1 MALDSQMTKFNPVN
15 LKKSLLLSCTC
26 LVIASLTA
34 CNSYYFD
41 SSVGPDGQT
50 VQTQQVKPHKRTSAK
65 NSKKNAA
72 ARKKS
77 QNQTVVKSDD
87 KTKSELVAKAFNQEM
102 QAGVVKPYV
111 PDVTAAQSE
120 GSLLPVLN
128 ELKEKENSSP
138 LTSVS
143 VKDVVQGN
151 VDLNELNQAVNTEVS
166 DGLTQTKTP
175 QAFVPE
181 ESTPQA
187 LNKLEKEDTAS
198 NNSSQDV
205 EIANSNEESTLESL
219 QSAPVSSKCGTAN
232 TSHAAQVAYKIGIE
246 QAQRLKNEQGPVYIA
261 PTVVPDSVSDCIGD
275 LSGAIRQALNSAG
288 IETVTGA
295 GVDVSQNSG
304 SSAVIPSLVRACRQS
319 GVPILNVSVIRHIGN
334 KTVINIRNMRAKDG
348 ITLVQN
354 TTQL

>member
-1 MALDSQMTKFNPVN
+1 MTKFNKKN
-15 LKKSLLLSCTC
+15 LKKSLLLSCMC
-26 LVIASLTA
+26 LGIVSLTA
-34 CNSYYFD
+34 CNTYYFD

-50 VQTQQVKPHKRTSAK
+50 VQAEQVRPHKKATVK
-65 NSKKNAA
+65 NNKKATVNK
-72 ARKKS
+72 KKS
-77 QNQTVVKSDD
+77 QNQTAVKSDD
-87 KTKSELVAKAFNQEM
+87 KAKSELVAKAFNQEM

-111 PDVTAAQSE
+111 PDGGKDQAE

-128 ELKEKENSSP
+128 ELKDKENSSP
-138 LTSVS
+138 LASVS

-151 VDLNELNQAVNTEVS
+151 VDLNNLNQDQNTATTTNVE
-166 DGLTQTKTP
+166 TQSKVP

-181 ESTPQA
+181 ENTPQA
-187 LNKLEKEDTAS
+187 LNKLEKEDNATAD
-198 NNSSQDV
+198 NSQEV

-219 QSAPVSSKCGTAN
+219 QSAPVNSKCGTAN
-232 TSHAAQVAYKIGIE
+232 TSNAAQIAYKIAVG

-288 IETVTGA
+288 IETVVGA

-319 GVPILNVSVIRHIGN
+319 GIPILNVSVIRHIGP

-354 TTQL
+354 TSQL

>member
-1 MALDSQMTKFNPVN
+1 MTKFNPKN
-15 LKKSLLLSCTC
+15 LKKSLLLSCMC
-26 LVIASLTA
+26 LGIVSLTA
-34 CNSYYFD
+34 CNTYYFD
-41 SSVGPDGQT
+41 SSVGPDGQQ
-50 VQTQQVKPHKRTSAK
+50 VQAEQVRPHKKAPTK
-65 NSKKNAA
+65 NNKKATVNK
-72 ARKKS
+72 KKS

-87 KTKSELVAKAFNQEM
+87 KAKSDLVAKAFNQEM

-111 PDVTAAQSE
+111 PDDGKDQAE

-128 ELKEKENSSP
+128 DLKEKENSSP
-138 LTSVS
+138 LASVS

-151 VDLNELNQAVNTEVS
+151 VDLNNLNQDQNATTNVE
-166 DGLTQTKTP
+166 TQSKVP
-175 QAFVPE
+175 QSFVPE
-181 ESTPQA
+181 ENTPQD
-187 LNKLEKEDTAS
+187 LTKLEKEDNATAV
-198 NNSSQDV
+198 NSQEV

-219 QSAPVSSKCGTAN
+219 QSAPVNSKCGTAN
-232 TSHAAQVAYKIGIE
+232 TSNAAQIAYKIAVG

-288 IETVTGA
+288 IETVVGA
-295 GVDVSQNSG
+295 GVDVSQNAG

-319 GVPILNVSVIRHIGN
+319 GIPILNVSVIRHIGP

-354 TTQL
+354 TSQL

>member
-1 MALDSQMTKFNPVN
+1 MTRFNLKT
-15 LKKSLLLSCTC
+15 LKKSLYLSCMF
-26 LVIASLTA
+26 IGAFSLTA
-34 CNSYYFD
+34 CNTYYFD

-50 VQTQQVKPHKRTSAK
+50 VKTEQVKTH
-65 NSKKNAA
+65 
-72 ARKKS
+72 KKS
-77 QNQTVVKSDD
+77 ANKNNKKTVTNKKKTQSTVKPEDKAKSD
-87 KTKSELVAKAFNQEM
+87 LVAKAFNQEM

-111 PDVTAAQSE
+111 PEGSAAQTE

-128 ELKEKENSSP
+128 ELKDKENSSP
-138 LTSVS
+138 LASVS

-151 VDLNELNQAVNTEVS
+151 VDLNKLNQDQNSNNNVE
-166 DGLTQTKTP
+166 TQTKVP

-181 ESTPQA
+181 ENTPQD
-187 LNKLEKEDTAS
+187 LNKLEKDENANTD
-198 NNSSQDV
+198 NSQEV

-219 QSAPVSSKCGTAN
+219 QSAPSSSKCGTAN
-232 TSHAAQVAYKIGIE
+232 TSNAAQIAYKIALG

-261 PTVVPDSVSDCIGD
+261 PTVVPDSSSDCIGD

-304 SSAVIPSLVRACRQS
+304 SSTVIPSLVRACRQS
-319 GVPILNVSVIRHIGN
+319 GVPILNVSVIRHIGP

-354 TTQL
+354 TSQL

>member
-1 MALDSQMTKFNPVN
+1 MALDSQMTRFNPDY
-15 LKKSLLLSCTC
+15 LKKSLFVGCMCLGITSLSG
-26 LVIASLTA
+26 
-34 CNSYYFD
+34 CNTYYFD
-41 SSVGPDGQT
+41 SSVGPNGQT
-50 VQTQQVKPHKRTSAK
+50 VQTEQVRPHKKATAK
-65 NSKKNAA
+65 NSKKTAVN
-72 ARKKS
+72 KKKT
-77 QNQTVVKSDD
+77 QNQAAVKSEDRA
-87 KTKSELVAKAFNQEM
+87 KSELVAKAFNLEM

-111 PDVTAAQSE
+111 PDGSTAQSE

-138 LTSVS
+138 LSAVS

-151 VDLNELNQAVNTEVS
+151 VDLNKLNQTQNTDAS
-166 DGLTQTKTP
+166 DSTANAKVP

-181 ESTPQA
+181 ENTPQD
-187 LNKLEKEDTAS
+187 LNKLEKEDNTS
-198 NNSSQDV
+198 NGKSQDV
-205 EIANSNEESTLESL
+205 EIANSNEESTLKSL
-219 QSAPVSSKCGTAN
+219 QSAPVSAKCGTVN
-232 TSHAAQVAYKIGIE
+232 TSNAAQVAYKIALG

-261 PTVVPDSVSDCIGD
+261 PTVVPDSVSDCVGD
-275 LSGAIRQALNSAG
+275 LSGAIRQALNSAD

-295 GVDVSQNSG
+295 GVDVSQNTG

-319 GVPILNVSVIRHIGN
+319 GVPILNVSVIRHIGP

>member
-1 MALDSQMTKFNPVN
+1 MTRFNLKT
-15 LKKSLLLSCTC
+15 LKKSLYLSCMF
-26 LVIASLTA
+26 IGAFSLTA
-34 CNSYYFD
+34 CNTYYFD
-41 SSVGPDGQT
+41 SSVGPDGQKVKT
-50 VQTQQVKPHKRTSAK
+50 EQVKTH
-65 NSKKNAA
+65 
-72 ARKKS
+72 KKS
-77 QNQTVVKSDD
+77 ANKNNKKTVTNKKKTQSTVKPEDKAKSD
-87 KTKSELVAKAFNQEM
+87 LVAKAFNQEM

-111 PDVTAAQSE
+111 PEGSTAQTE

-128 ELKEKENSSP
+128 ELKDKENSSP
-138 LTSVS
+138 LASVS

-151 VDLNELNQAVNTEVS
+151 VDLNKLNQDQDSNNNVE
-166 DGLTQTKTP
+166 TQTKVP

-181 ESTPQA
+181 ENTPQD
-187 LNKLEKEDTAS
+187 LNKLEKDENANTD
-198 NNSSQDV
+198 NSQEV

-219 QSAPVSSKCGTAN
+219 QSAPSSSKCGTAN
-232 TSHAAQVAYKIGIE
+232 TSNTAQIAYKIALG

-261 PTVVPDSVSDCIGD
+261 PTVVPDSSSDCIGD

-304 SSAVIPSLVRACRQS
+304 SSTVIPSLVRACRQS
-319 GVPILNVSVIRHIGN
+319 GVPILNVSVIRHIGP

-354 TTQL
+354 TSQL

>member
-1 MALDSQMTKFNPVN
+1 MTKFNPKN
-15 LKKSLLLSCTC
+15 LKKSLLLSCMC
-26 LVIASLTA
+26 LGIVSLTA
-34 CNSYYFD
+34 CNTYYFD
-41 SSVGPDGQT
+41 SSVGPDGQQ
-50 VQTQQVKPHKRTSAK
+50 VQAELVRPHKKTPTK
-65 NSKKNAA
+65 NNKKATVNK
-72 ARKKS
+72 KKS

-87 KTKSELVAKAFNQEM
+87 KAKSDLVAKAFNQEM

-111 PDVTAAQSE
+111 PDGGKDQAE

-128 ELKEKENSSP
+128 DLKEKENSSP
-138 LTSVS
+138 LASVS

-151 VDLNELNQAVNTEVS
+151 VDLNNLNQDQNATTTNIE
-166 DGLTQTKTP
+166 TQSKVP

-181 ESTPQA
+181 ENTPQD
-187 LNKLEKEDTAS
+187 LNKLEKDDNATAV
-198 NNSSQDV
+198 NSQEV
-205 EIANSNEESTLESL
+205 EIANSNEASTLESL
-219 QSAPVSSKCGTAN
+219 QSAPASSKCGTAN
-232 TSHAAQVAYKIGIE
+232 TSNAAQIAYKIAVG

-288 IETVTGA
+288 IETVVGA

-319 GVPILNVSVIRHIGN
+319 GIPILNVSVIRHIGP

-354 TTQL
+354 TSQL